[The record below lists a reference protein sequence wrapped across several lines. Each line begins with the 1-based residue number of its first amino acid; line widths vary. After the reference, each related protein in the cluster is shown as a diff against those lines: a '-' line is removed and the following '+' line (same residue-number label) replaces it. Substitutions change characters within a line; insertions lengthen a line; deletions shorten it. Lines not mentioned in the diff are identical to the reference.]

1 MMYVS
6 PEAKR
11 LLDDV
16 RHAHEELMAHFRVN
30 DVRRRGFRAVYE
42 ALESALGDLDDEQLV
57 RSVNGEWSPAEV
69 MVHLTEHDQ
78 QLEEAARRGVEHMI
92 EHGLDHA
99 RGLWLLRCSERVA
112 LVPDRVS
119 HS

>member
-1 MMYVS
+1 MYVS

-16 RHAHEELMAHFRVN
+16 RRAHEELIAHFRV
-30 DVRRRGFRAVYE
+30 DDAHRRAFRAVYE
-42 ALESALGDLDDEQLV
+42 ALESALGDLDDDQLL

-99 RGLWLLRCSERVA
+99 RGLWLLRSSERVA
-112 LVPDRVS
+112 VARDRVAPT
-119 HS
+119 